1 MQIWKVKDYPEI
13 TVQFEDLDGSIDFEA
28 LFGRSAPVH
37 IEVGCGKG
45 AFLLSEAK
53 ANPEINYF
61 GIEWANK
68 FYRYTVDRMG
78 RWGISNVRM
87 IRADA
92 AELVADF
99 FPDASIERYHIYFP
113 DPWPKR
119 YHNRRR
125 FFSDQNMAH
134 LLRTLTSNGIIN
146 LATDHEDYYNWMIKT
161 LNRAVTCGAMEQID
175 FIRPAGAMDGERVG
189 TNYERKYIKEGR
201 KTYVA
206 AARLL
211 DRTKWV
217 TPIEEE

>member
-1 MQIWKVKDYPEI
+1 
-13 TVQFEDLDGSIDFEA
+13 
-28 LFGRSAPVH
+28 
-37 IEVGCGKG
+37 
-45 AFLLSEAK
+45 
-53 ANPEINYF
+53 
-61 GIEWANK
+61 
-68 FYRYTVDRMG
+68 
-78 RWGISNVRM
+78 
-87 IRADA
+87 
-92 AELVADF
+92 
-99 FPDASIERYHIYFP
+99 
-113 DPWPKR
+113 
-119 YHNRRR
+119 
-125 FFSDQNMAH
+125 MAH